1 MNGLN
6 EHLSDMEVEKA
17 EVLKRRK
24 SFEAEKRRA
33 MAEIQILRKEVATI
47 SSQISK
53 VCKMIFIGFVRE
65 RFL

>member
-17 EVLKRRK
+17 EVLKSRK

-53 VCKMIFIGFVRE
+53 VCKMLFIGFVRE

>member
-6 EHLSDMEVEKA
+6 EHLGDMEVEKA
-17 EVLKRRK
+17 EVLKSRK

-33 MAEIQILRKEVATI
+33 MAEIQRLRKEVANI

-53 VCKMIFIGFVRE
+53 VCQKYQKNNN
-65 RFL
+65 L

>member
-6 EHLSDMEVEKA
+6 EHLGDMEVEKA
-17 EVLKRRK
+17 EVFKSQK

-33 MAEIQILRKEVATI
+33 MTEIQRLRKEVANI

-53 VCKMIFIGFVRE
+53 VCK
-65 RFL
+65 

>member
-6 EHLSDMEVEKA
+6 EHLGDMEVEKA
-17 EVLKRRK
+17 EVLKSQK

-33 MAEIQILRKEVATI
+33 MTEIQRLRKEVANI

-53 VCKMIFIGFVRE
+53 VCK
-65 RFL
+65 